1 MRARDLAPRL
11 LGALLV
17 SEHEDGVTAGRIV
30 EVEAY
35 EGPHDLAAHT
45 AGGRRTPRNEV
56 MWGEPGRAYVYFV
69 YGMHWCF
76 NVVAHAVGKPEAVLI
91 RALEPVVGVDL
102 MRRRRTLPSGR
113 DRDLS
118 RGPARLCRALA
129 IGRDDNGRD
138 LHQGRITVRR
148 GDPDDPPKILV
159 SPRVGID
166 YAGEDTL
173 LPWRFLDE
181 TRSPC
186 WSDAKQNAAATAFR
200 QRPSR

>member
-11 LGALLV
+11 LGALLL
-17 SEHEDGVTAGRIV
+17 SEHEDGVAAGRIV

-45 AGGRRTPRNEV
+45 AGARRTPRNEV
-56 MWGEPGRAYVYFV
+56 MWGEAGHAYVYFV

-76 NVVAHAVGKPEAVLI
+76 NVVAHTEGKPEAVLI
-91 RALEPVVGVDL
+91 RAIEPVYGLDL
-102 MRRRRTLPSGR
+102 MRRRRGHRRSR
-113 DRDLS
+113 DRDLT

-129 IGRDDNGRD
+129 IDRGDNGRD
-138 LHQGRITVRR
+138 LHDGRITIRR
-148 GDPDDPPKILV
+148 GDKDDAPKIRV

-166 YAGEDTL
+166 YAGEDAL
-173 LPWRFLDE
+173 IPWRFLDE
-181 TRSPC
+181 TRAPF